1 MTLSPADVK
10 VIHAFLDKQ
19 LASSKHLYTNG
30 HQLDG
35 LWMGGSGIAVWS
47 QYGRINVH
55 DKGSKAAQQVQRKL
69 VSIAPRNWFSPES
82 SWALPSSAQSAA
94 ERRKNPAVYEI
105 EDYAAHNL
113 GKLWVTKDGRRIAV
127 ISKGGT
133 MHGQQLIDY
142 IPLNGY
148 KLIGNDGSVK
158 LPKHLFPEI
167 KRLLG
172 VVSNPG
178 KARVAFKPGKKGGN
192 ASRGGERDSRHP
204 DHPWH
209 ALAMIEAKPAVRAF
223 SDARLAEELALSQAA
238 PIEAYDTDAWA
249 RVLRSEAK
257 RRGVKSV
264 KQNPSFSVMHADGSL
279 TPFANPRKMKGAKK
293 RAIKNPDDAP
303 AGAVE
308 MLEFVN
314 LSCRN
319 LYECPAYSAAAERW
333 LVAQGY
339 LHTWPSGEVF
349 AGRASRRSGEITPE
363 GRRWLVLESA
373 ARPNPGKRAKNPRY
387 SSGVY
392 AETVRLL
399 KRSRPVPLREA
410 SAPRIRASLGTTGH
424 EARIEEAIVHANAAA
439 RAYSRALAAAYK
451 KYGEQGPAIS
461 LIGQDHWPSSVKDR
475 LRRAY
480 AAFQGAQDAIHLHYN
495 ALGKRTP
502 LRESPYAAKMAKAGY
517 YGTGDLR
524 A

>member
-19 LASSKHLYTNG
+19 PASSKHLSTSG

-35 LWMGGSGIAVWS
+35 LWMGGSGIATWS

-82 SWALPSSAQSAA
+82 SWALPASAKAAA
-94 ERRKNPAVYEI
+94 ERRKNPAVYKI

-133 MHGQQLIDY
+133 MNGTQLIDY

-204 DHPWH
+204 DHPWY

-238 PIEAYDTDAWA
+238 PIETYAADAWS
-249 RVLRSEAK
+249 RVLHSEAK
-257 RRGVKSV
+257 RRGVKGV

-279 TPFANPRKMKGAKK
+279 TPFANPRKKAKK
-293 RAIKNPDDAP
+293 NPASIRTSRRALNLLAQWASGGNAVQHVASHWLANMPVTPAMILKAATILELYDDPEATSLAKRLRAEAKKVNPREKPAKKNPEQKHA
-303 AGAVE
+303 
-308 MLEFVN
+308 MLG
-314 LSCRN
+314 LSKDEVRN
-319 LYECPAYSAAAERW
+319 
-333 LVAQGY
+333 
-339 LHTWPSGEVF
+339 T
-349 AGRASRRSGEITPE
+349 I
-363 GRRWLVLESA
+363 
-373 ARPNPGKRAKNPRY
+373 AR
-387 SSGVY
+387 
-392 AETVRLL
+392 L
-399 KRSRPVPLREA
+399 KALQ
-410 SAPRIRASLGTTGH
+410 
-424 EARIEEAIVHANAAA
+424 AA
-439 RAYSRALAAAYK
+439 RAAGYKGVYTDDPSWLIQQAINRRGGYVDDPHFRGSAAPVNGKFPKKAGGNWQSSARRLADKINTPRMRVYESEL
-451 KYGEQGPAIS
+451 GEWGPA
-461 LIGQDHWPSSVKDR
+461 LKKRLPHRFVKR
-475 LRRAY
+475 
-480 AAFQGAQDAIHLHYN
+480 G
-495 ALGKRTP
+495 
-502 LRESPYAAKMAKAGY
+502 EEEW
-517 YGTGDLR
+517 
-524 A
+524 

>member
-19 LASSKHLYTNG
+19 PASSKHLSTSG

-35 LWMGGSGIAVWS
+35 LWMGGSGIATWS

-82 SWALPSSAQSAA
+82 SWALPASAKVAA
-94 ERRKNPAVYEI
+94 ERQKNPAVYKI

-133 MHGQQLIDY
+133 MNGTQLIDY

-192 ASRGGERDSRHP
+192 APRGGERDGRQP

-238 PIEAYDTDAWA
+238 PVETYDADAWA

-257 RRGVKSV
+257 RRGIKGV

-279 TPFANPRKMKGAKK
+279 TPFANPRYATGAYIETVKLPK
-293 RAIKNPDDAP
+293 RARPAP
-303 AGAVE
+303 
-308 MLEFVN
+308 
-314 LSCRN
+314 
-319 LYECPAYSAAAERW
+319 
-333 LVAQGY
+333 
-339 LHTWPSGEVF
+339 LH
-349 AGRASRRSGEITPE
+349 
-363 GRRWLVLESA
+363 
-373 ARPNPGKRAKNPRY
+373 
-387 SSGVY
+387 
-392 AETVRLL
+392 
-399 KRSRPVPLREA
+399 EA
-410 SAPRIRASLGTTGH
+410 SAPRIRASLGAVGH
-424 EARIEEAIVHANAAA
+424 EAAIENAIGHANAAA
-439 RAYSRALAAAYK
+439 RAYNRALAAAYK
-451 KYGEQGPAIS
+451 KYGEHGPAIS
-461 LIGQDHWPSSVKDR
+461 LIGQDHWPFSVKDR

-502 LRESPYAAKMAKAGY
+502 LRESPYAAKMVKAGY